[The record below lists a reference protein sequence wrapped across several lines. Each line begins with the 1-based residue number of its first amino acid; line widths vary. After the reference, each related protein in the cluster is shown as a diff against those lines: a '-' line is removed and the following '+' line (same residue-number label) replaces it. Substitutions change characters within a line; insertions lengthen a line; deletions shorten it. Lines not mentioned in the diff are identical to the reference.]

1 MNNPTEFVSTQ
12 FFHFS
17 NQDLPFR
24 LRSGE
29 TLNQVTLAYEMYG
42 ELNARKDNAILLFH
56 ALTGSQHAAG
66 KNPSVK
72 GLEVTWNEECQTGW
86 WDGFIGFD
94 KAIDLHKYCVIC
106 VNYIGGCYGS
116 TGPTSICPETNKFY
130 GADFPQVTFSDIVD
144 SQMKFIDHLGIDKL
158 HAVIG
163 ASIGGMMCLSTA
175 TRYPDR
181 ICNVVP
187 IGSGVDV
194 SPLQR
199 ILNLEQIYAIESD
212 PDFQGGA
219 YLKHEQ
225 PARGMAF
232 ARMISHKTF
241 VSLTTM
247 EHRARGEISADDG
260 NLEWYKIGTSL
271 ESYMLY
277 QGRKFI
283 PRFDANSYLRIL
295 DAWQN
300 FDLLNEAKAESFQEL
315 FSRCQRQKYLVFS
328 IDSDVCFYPESQQNM
343 VNLLRGSDVP
353 TTWVT
358 VNSEKGHD
366 AFLVEPDLF
375 APHLLYTLNG
385 NH

>member
-1 MNNPTEFVSTQ
+1 
-12 FFHFS
+12 
-17 NQDLPFR
+17 
-24 LRSGE
+24 
-29 TLNQVTLAYEMYG
+29 
-42 ELNARKDNAILLFH
+42 
-56 ALTGSQHAAG
+56 
-66 KNPSVK
+66 
-72 GLEVTWNEECQTGW
+72 
-86 WDGFIGFD
+86 
-94 KAIDLHKYCVIC
+94 
-106 VNYIGGCYGS
+106 
-116 TGPTSICPETNKFY
+116 
-130 GADFPQVTFSDIVD
+130 
-144 SQMKFIDHLGIDKL
+144 MKFVDHLGIEKL
-158 HAVIG
+158 YAVIG
-163 ASIGGMMCLSTA
+163 ASIGGMMCLSMA

-181 ICNVVP
+181 IRNVIP

-219 YLKHEQ
+219 YLKHAQ
-225 PARGMAF
+225 PTRGMAF

-247 EHRARGEISADDG
+247 EHRARGEISENDD

-300 FDLLNEAKAESFQEL
+300 FDLLKETKAESQ
-315 FSRCQRQKYLVFS
+315 QK
-328 IDSDVCFYPESQQNM
+328 M
-343 VNLLRGSDVP
+343 VKLLRGANVP

-366 AFLVEPDLF
+366 AFLVEPELF
-375 APHLLYTLNG
+375 TPHLLYTLGKNR
-385 NH
+385 

>member
-1 MNNPTEFVSTQ
+1 MKNFTELVSTQ
-12 FFHFS
+12 FFQFS
-17 NQDLPFR
+17 NQNLPFQ

-29 TLNQVTLAYEMYG
+29 ALSQVTLAYEMYG
-42 ELNARKDNAILLFH
+42 ELNSRKDNAILLFH

-66 KNPSVK
+66 KNPSVR

-86 WDGFIGFD
+86 WDGFIGLE

-106 VNYIGGCYGS
+106 INYIGGCYGS
-116 TGPTSICPETNKFY
+116 TGPTSVCPETSKPY
-130 GADFPQVTFSDIVD
+130 GSDFPQITFSDIVD

-158 HAVIG
+158 YAIIG
-163 ASIGGMMCLSTA
+163 ASIGGMMCLSMA

-181 ICNVVP
+181 ICNVIP

-219 YLKHEQ
+219 YLKHAQ
-225 PARGMAF
+225 PTRGMAF

-247 EHRARGEISADDG
+247 EHRARGEISENDD

-300 FDLLNEAKAESFQEL
+300 FDLLKETKAESLREL
-315 FSRCQRQKYLVFS
+315 FSKCQRQKYLVFS
-328 IDSDVCFYPESQQNM
+328 IDSDVCFYPESQQKM
-343 VNLLRGSDVP
+343 VKLLRGANVP

-366 AFLVEPDLF
+366 AFLVEPELF
-375 APHLLYTLNG
+375 TPHLLYTLGKNR
-385 NH
+385 